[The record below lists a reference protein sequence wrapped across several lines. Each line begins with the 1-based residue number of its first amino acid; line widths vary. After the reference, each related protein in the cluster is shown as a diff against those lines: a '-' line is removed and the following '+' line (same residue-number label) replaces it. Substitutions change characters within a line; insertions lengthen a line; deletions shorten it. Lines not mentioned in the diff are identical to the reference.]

1 MRSTRSIGLG
11 MLSVLFGVT
20 AVLGGCGGG
29 AATAPPPTT
38 ATSAQ
43 PEDDE
48 PAADLTEH
56 HRHHHHGGVTM
67 FIAMSLDTLGATP
80 EQTAVIE
87 KIQAD
92 LFAKMEPAH
101 AAETVRVTTLADGIA
116 AGAIDQAKVDAALAQ
131 VAASSGAVHEA
142 SADALNQL
150 HNALTPEQRSTLVDK
165 VEAHWAVWKR
175 VNAEQETA
183 GQDSNHDGQISPSE
197 MGHLEKLGKEL
208 SLTADQT
215 DKAKAAFSTRMQ
227 TGGVKF
233 DPAQVEAHIQEFG
246 TAFKADKF
254 DAKSLQHASG
264 ANSHVAGWGARRMA
278 HFFAAVT
285 PVLTPEQRTK
295 LSAKLRERTTAKTG
309 T

>member
-11 MLSVLFGVT
+11 MLSVLFGVG

-29 AATAPPPTT
+29 AASTPPATT

-67 FIAMSLDTLGATP
+67 FIAMSLDTLGVSP
-80 EQTAVIE
+80 EQTAAIE

-101 AAETVRVTTLADGIA
+101 AAEQGLVTTLADGVA
-116 AGAIDQAKVDAALAQ
+116 AGAIDQAKLDAALAQ
-131 VAASSGAVHEA
+131 VSAASASVHEA

-150 HNALTPEQRSTLVDK
+150 HTALTPEQRATLVDK

-175 VNAEQETA
+175 VNAEQESV
-183 GQDSNHDGQISPSE
+183 GQDSNHDGVVSPSE

-208 SLTADQT
+208 GLTPDQT
-215 DKAKAAFSTRMQ
+215 EKAKAAFGTRMQ

-246 TAFKADKF
+246 TAFKAEKF
-254 DAKSLQHASG
+254 DAHTLQRAGG

-278 HFFAAVT
+278 HFYAALT

-295 LSAKLRERTTAKTG
+295 LSAKLRERATQKAG

>member
-1 MRSTRSIGLG
+1 

-101 AAETVRVTTLADGIA
+101 AAETVLVTTLADGIA
-116 AGAIDQAKVDAALAQ
+116 AGAIDQAKVDAALTQ
-131 VAASSGAVHEA
+131 VASTSAAVHDA
-142 SADALNQL
+142 STDALNQL
-150 HNALTPEQRSTLVDK
+150 HTALTPEQRTTLVDK

-208 SLTADQT
+208 SLTPDQT
-215 DKAKAAFSTRMQ
+215 EKAKAAFGTRMQ

-233 DPAQVEAHIQEFG
+233 DPAQVEAHIAEFG
-246 TAFKADKF
+246 TAFKAEKF
-254 DAKSLQHASG
+254 DAKTLQHAGG

-278 HFFAAVT
+278 HFYGAVS